1 MDTTY
6 LTKEQLEALK
16 LTRGAERSKAFY
28 ESTTQLVDFTTGEI
42 KEERQ
47 TTIKKTSGEPDF
59 IKLYYKTMLAFNN
72 VEDIPLSFILSL
84 AEHMTWSN
92 DSSPLLFFNSRMI
105 REQICTTCGIKEAM
119 YKRYIT
125 RCRDSG
131 ILFPTPYRGTY
142 EVNPFL
148 IAKGKWDSI
157 RSLRT
162 SFDFIKGKWERVTE
176 SDPDSSAPTQPE
188 STPQTQKKPNT
199 TSGKTGLDAFPDDLP
214 GQMSISDYMEDQTRA
229 AEA

>member
-6 LTKEQLEALK
+6 LTREQLEALK
-16 LTRGAERSKAFY
+16 MTRGGERSKAFY
-28 ESTTQLVDFTTGEI
+28 ESTTQLVDFETGEI

-59 IKLYYKTMLAFNN
+59 IKLYYKTMLAFNG

-92 DSSPLLFFNSRMI
+92 NSSPLLFFNGRMI
-105 REQICTTCGIKEAM
+105 REQICATCGIKEAM

-142 EVNPFL
+142 EVNPWL
-148 IAKGKWDSI
+148 IAKGKWESI
-157 RSLRT
+157 RGLRA
-162 SFDFIKGKWERVTE
+162 SFDFIKGRWERVTE
-176 SDPDSSAPTQPE
+176 SDPDSASTQPE
-188 STPQTQKKPNT
+188 SAPQEKLT
-199 TSGKTGLDAFPDDLP
+199 TTKSSGKTGLEAFPDDLP
-214 GQMSISDYMEDQTRA
+214 GQMSISDYMEDQAHA

>member
-16 LTRGAERSKAFY
+16 MTRGGERSKAFY
-28 ESTTQLVDFTTGEI
+28 ESTTQLVDFETGEI

-59 IKLYYKTMLAFNN
+59 IKLYYKTMLAFNG

-92 DSSPLLFFNSRMI
+92 NSSPLLFFNGRMI

-142 EVNPFL
+142 EVNPWL
-148 IAKGKWDSI
+148 IAKGKWESI
-157 RSLRT
+157 RGLRT
-162 SFDFIKGKWERVTE
+162 SFDFVRGKWERVTE
-176 SDPDSSAPTQPE
+176 SDPDSAPTQPE
-188 STPQTQKKPNT
+188 STPQEKPAVPKG
-199 TSGKTGLDAFPDDLP
+199 SSKTGLEAFPDDLP